1 MSFIGI
7 RGGQFQ
13 HLSERS
19 PVSGQFQI
27 ESDGRLLQQ
36 VAQGAERAMEHC
48 VTKYGG
54 LVWSIAQRYA
64 KDRSSAEDIVQETF
78 TDLWKSA
85 GRYDPSV
92 ATESTFI
99 GMLARRRAID
109 FARKE
114 SRQPVLEPLPDAESL
129 PHVSPE
135 PSAALRCESE
145 DVRDAL
151 KQLPEETQQIFF
163 LHFDEGMT
171 HPEIVEKTG
180 LPLGTVKTRL
190 RRGLIDVRNILH
202 RLEGVQTPLSSAR

>member
-1 MSFIGI
+1 
-7 RGGQFQ
+7 
-13 HLSERS
+13 
-19 PVSGQFQI
+19 VSGQFQI
-27 ESDGRLLQQ
+27 ESDGSLLQQ
-36 VAQGAERAMEHC
+36 VALGTERAMEDC
-48 VTKYGG
+48 LTKYGG

-85 GRYDPSV
+85 GRYDPAV

-114 SRQPVLEPLPDAESL
+114 SRRPIFETLPDAEAL

-135 PSAALRCESE
+135 PSAARSCESQ

-151 KQLPEETQQIFF
+151 KQLPEETQQIFC

-171 HPEIVEKTG
+171 HPEIVEETG

-202 RLEGVQTPLSSAR
+202 RLEGVQPSLSSAR